1 MKTSK
6 YNLIFEHQGKTLA
19 FNSCTCALVEA
30 NSEFLN
36 ILDNCEKDH
45 FSMENIKT
53 VELMKLGN
61 YIIEDD
67 YDEFE
72 HLKSIKSQEK
82 IGKQSLNL
90 IIVPT
95 CTVASFCWY
104 DTVSEKYMSTKT
116 QKAIFNAVENAAK
129 NKFDINVT
137 WYCEK
142 PFKSSEPL
150 FSMSE
155 KFINICQRQGVI
167 YKASVITNDYF
178 IDESIVGAM
187 IKSRI
192 LKVQII
198 INEQKDIHK
207 SPEDIKYKSENCAF
221 NKIIENIKKL
231 VSKNINTS
239 IKINISKI
247 KECDINIFSD
257 LLKINGLDKCTLDF
271 SCLGDCSLAKTNY
284 FITEKYTN
292 LILKYKAMLKSK
304 GFPTLSYLNYPTPKT
319 NYCEMDS
326 LFSYVIDPFGN
337 VYKCLR
343 DIGNISKKVG
353 NIISFKEISNLYID
367 DALHMF
373 KSPFNYECC
382 KNCNILPICSRCCA
396 NEGLTPQKVKC
407 EEWKNNLIKVLKFA
421 YEDKIK

>member
-6 YNLIFEHQGKTLA
+6 YNLIFEHNGKKLV
-19 FNSCTCALVEA
+19 FNSSTCALIEA

-36 ILDNCEKDH
+36 ILNNCEKN
-45 FSMENIKT
+45 SSLIENIKLL
-53 VELMKLGN
+53 ESMKLGN
-61 YIIEDD
+61 YVIDDD
-67 YDEFE
+67 YDELE
-72 HLKSIKSQEK
+72 HLKLINNKEK
-82 IGKQSLNL
+82 FKNQTLNL
-90 IIVPT
+90 IFAPK
-95 CTVASFCWY
+95 CNASFYCF
-104 DTVSEKYMSTKT
+104 DTVSEKTMSTKI
-116 QKAIFNAVENAAK
+116 QNAIFNTVENAAK

-137 WYCEK
+137 WYHKE
-142 PFKSSEPL
+142 PFKSSDLL

-353 NIISFKEISNLYID
+353 NIISFKEISDLYID